1 MIGITVDQMKMDYL
15 YRYWHLYSDGGFK
28 RLEDVF
34 LEIVGDDLTVGLS

>member
-1 MIGITVDQMKMDYL
+1 MHRGRLVAV
-15 YRYWHLYSDGGFK
+15 GGVAELLGSHAGA